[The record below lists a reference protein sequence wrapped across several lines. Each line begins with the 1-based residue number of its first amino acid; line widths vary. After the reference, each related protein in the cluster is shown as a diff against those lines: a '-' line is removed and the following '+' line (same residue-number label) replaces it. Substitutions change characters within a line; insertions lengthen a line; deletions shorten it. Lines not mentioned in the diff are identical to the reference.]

1 MKKKFKIALL
11 TLLLTSLKFSTVE
24 ASWTHSPSCTVDAG
38 VGETFY
44 TRFSFFCEKD
54 QHLTTNYRKGMLI
67 SINTPV
73 IFLKANKN
81 EIVVSLCGRK
91 ISIMNVP
98 KYSGESIQGIFDRTF
113 SRFPTDLSGYSYQDQ
128 ENILTGNVDVGMD
141 KEAVILALGYPPKH
155 QTPTLLSPQWRYW
168 KSKFG
173 TFIVYFKNDKVS
185 GFKGLD
191 VPSNVIHTH
200 CEDL

>member
-1 MKKKFKIALL
+1 MKKNFKIALL
-11 TLLLTSLKFSTVE
+11 ALLLTCLKFSPVQ
-24 ASWTHSPSCTVDAG
+24 ASWTFCPSSTVDAS

-73 IFLKANKN
+73 IFLKANKK

-91 ISIMNVP
+91 ISILNVP

-113 SRFPTDLSGYSYQDQ
+113 SRCPVNLDGYSYQDQ
-128 ENILTGNVDVGMD
+128 ENILTGNVEIGMD

-173 TFIVYFKNDKVS
+173 TFIVYFSNDKVS
-185 GFKGLD
+185 GFKGLGS
-191 VPSNVIHTH
+191 PTNVIHTP